1 VSVASHVYA
10 VAARYRR
17 AWLVGHPSRVRRLD
31 RPVISVGSLSAGGSG
46 KTPLAALIARRLLEA
61 GDRPSILSR
70 GYARTSPDDGVTIV
84 SDGTRLRADLARAG
98 DEPLM
103 LARTLPGV
111 RVVVSPDRYLAGRLA
126 ELHLGATLHVLDDG
140 FQHMVLARDLDVLI
154 VDAAD
159 VDRPKLLPSGRLRE
173 PLAAARH
180 AHAMIVSGEGGD
192 ARATADRLGVADAFS
207 LTRTVGAPVEES
219 GTGPVPLVTRGPV
232 LLVSGIARPSR
243 FEADARAHGLDVAGT
258 MTFRDHHGFAPADI
272 DRIAATLRDT
282 AAEIVLT
289 TEKDLVRLLLHR
301 PWPFRVAVLPLT
313 VGVEPAHEFAAWLT
327 DRLARVRAGERPMA

>member
-1 VSVASHVYA
+1 
-10 VAARYRR
+10 
-17 AWLVGHPSRVRRLD
+17 
-31 RPVISVGSLSAGGSG
+31 
-46 KTPLAALIARRLLEA
+46 
-61 GDRPSILSR
+61 
-70 GYARTSPDDGVTIV
+70 
-84 SDGTRLRADLARAG
+84 
-98 DEPLM
+98 
-103 LARTLPGV
+103 
-111 RVVVSPDRYLAGRLA
+111 
-126 ELHLGATLHVLDDG
+126 
-140 FQHMVLARDLDVLI
+140 MVLARDLDVLI

-159 VDRPKLLPSGRLRE
+159 VDRPRLLPSGRLRE

-219 GTGPVPLVTRGPV
+219 GTGPVPLVKRGRV

-258 MTFRDHHGFAPADI
+258 MTFRDHHGFARADI

-327 DRLARVRAGERPMA
+327 DRLARVRAGERPIA